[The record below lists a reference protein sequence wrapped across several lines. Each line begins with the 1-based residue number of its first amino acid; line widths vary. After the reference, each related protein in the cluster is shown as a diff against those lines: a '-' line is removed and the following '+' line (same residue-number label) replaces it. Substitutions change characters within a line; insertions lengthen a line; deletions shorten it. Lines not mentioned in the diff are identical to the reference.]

1 MIETQ
6 ITRTLGIKYPIIGGT
21 MMWISD
27 ADFVAAISNA
37 GGLGIMASAMYDSR
51 ETFAAAIDRVKELTE
66 KPFAVNINLF
76 PAMRQMENEIYME
89 VLEEKGVKIVE
100 TSGHSAPEELCR
112 RFKQAGMTWIHKC
125 VGIRYA
131 LKVQDMGADIVT
143 IVGYENGGATGKLD
157 IGTLVLVPAV
167 VDAVQIPVIGG
178 GGVSDGRSLMAVL
191 SLGAEAAIMGTRLLV
206 TEECPIHDNL
216 KTALI
221 GASELDTTLVMR
233 SLNATH
239 RVWHNTAASTCTDL
253 EACGAD
259 FPEIMEVVSGQRAK
273 KMYDQGDLD
282 EGILACGQGICFAR
296 EILPVKTLFD
306 RMMTQAEEIM
316 NKMKAA

>member
-1 MIETQ
+1 
-6 ITRTLGIKYPIIGGT
+6 
-21 MMWISD
+21 
-27 ADFVAAISNA
+27 
-37 GGLGIMASAMYDSR
+37 
-51 ETFAAAIDRVKELTE
+51 
-66 KPFAVNINLF
+66 
-76 PAMRQMENEIYME
+76 
-89 VLEEKGVKIVE
+89 
-100 TSGHSAPEELCR
+100 
-112 RFKQAGMTWIHKC
+112 MTWIHKC

-167 VDAVQIPVIGG
+167 VDAVQVPVIGG

-191 SLGAEAAIMGTRLLV
+191 SLGAEAVIMGTRLLV